1 MLRRR
6 LDLYTSAFLPA
17 YPFMTA
23 HFDTVALVGRP
34 QTQGLEAT
42 LLAISVFLRE
52 RKVECLIE
60 DAVWESCDGLQHLP
74 TASFEAIAQQADLV
88 VAVGGDGTLLG
99 AARQIGASER
109 PLVGINHGRV
119 GFVTDLTLS
128 NWKELLERILAGEY
142 RIERRAMISASV
154 SREGVSIWSTLAVN
168 DIVVNRSSRAG
179 MIGLEVEVDGQH
191 MYSQR
196 ADGLIVATPTG
207 STAYALSVNGPILH
221 PQLSGLVLAPI
232 APQSLSN
239 RPICLPAD
247 VRIRIRVIE
256 GREPRVS
263 GDMQVFGDLHIDD
276 DIRIQCAPHAMCL
289 LHPPGYRYFESL
301 RSKLSWHELPVHEH
315 SPR

>member
-1 MLRRR
+1 
-6 LDLYTSAFLPA
+6 
-17 YPFMTA
+17 MTA

-207 STAYALSVNGPILH
+207 STAYALSAGGPIVDPRSSALVLVPIAAHMTSIRSLVLHEDATIKFTLRGRHSAAIYADGDDLH
-221 PQLSGLVLAPI
+221 PLQEGDTVT
-232 APQSLSN
+232 
-239 RPICLPAD
+239 
-247 VRIRIRVIE
+247 IRRSQRSCTFARVYSPNTVYQ
-256 GREPRVS
+256 RLTQR
-263 GDMQVFGDLHIDD
+263 
-276 DIRIQCAPHAMCL
+276 
-289 LHPPGYRYFESL
+289 L
-301 RSKLSWHELPVHEH
+301 R
-315 SPR
+315 RD